1 MQFILLSISLFL
13 LIGVIPT
20 MELFESS
27 SYIILALYKYHSAN
41 LKYLL
46 FKI

>member
-13 LIGVIPT
+13 LIGFIPT
-20 MELFESS
+20 TEGFENS
-27 SYIILALYKYHSAN
+27 SYIILALYKYHNAD
-41 LKYLL
+41 LKYLQ